1 MSKAQNTKAHIIQAA
16 ARLFNQQGFAGAS
29 MADIMAATGLQKG
42 GIYNHFKSKDEIAIA
57 AFDFNVAQ
65 LQRKLRL
72 AFKGQR
78 HAIDRL
84 IATLDWY
91 EQLLDEPEMQA
102 GCPILNTAID
112 SDDTHP
118 ALRQCAQRAMDQWLE
133 LFQHI
138 LERGIQR
145 GEIAA
150 NLDTKESATFLIA
163 SIEGGVMMSK
173 LYGDTQYL
181 KFTLGYLRKYL
192 RQLTP

>member
-1 MSKAQNTKAHIIQAA
+1 MSKAQNTKAHIVQAA

-42 GIYNHFKSKDEIAIA
+42 GIYNHFKSKDEIAMA

-65 LQRKLRL
+65 LQRQLRL
-72 AFKGQR
+72 ALKGQR
-78 HAIDRL
+78 QAIDRL

-91 EQLLDEPEMQA
+91 EQLLDEPGMQA

-118 ALRQCAQRAMDQWLE
+118 ALRQRAQRAMDQWLE
-133 LFQHI
+133 MFRHI

-145 GEIAA
+145 GEIVAS
-150 NLDTKESATFLIA
+150 LDTEEAATFLIA

-173 LYGDTQYL
+173 LYGDPQYL
-181 KFTLGYLRKYL
+181 KRTLGYLRKYL